1 MSNTNTI
8 NKPAILVA
16 EETKTKLVDTINAA
30 IQNGLPCDMLEPI
43 IRELFTDISN
53 AKRQELEAVQKQY
66 NDALAEKK
74 EKVNTEPV
82 EKNPAHDV
90 LSGDVE

>member
-16 EETKTKLVDTINAA
+16 EETKTKLVNTINTA
-30 IQNGLPCDMLEPI
+30 IQNGLPCYMLEPI

-53 AKRQELEAVQKQY
+53 AKKQELEMVQKQY
-66 NDALAEKK
+66 NDSLVEEKK
-74 EKVNTEPV
+74 KVNTEPV

>member
-16 EETKTKLVDTINAA
+16 EETKTKLVSTINGA
-30 IQNGLPCDMLEPI
+30 IQNGLPCYMLEPI

-66 NDALAEKK
+66 NDALAEEKK
-74 EKVNTEPV
+74 KVNTEPV

>member
-1 MSNTNTI
+1 MSTNTI

-16 EETKTKLVDTINAA
+16 EETKTKLVNTINTA
-30 IQNGLPCDMLEPI
+30 IQNGLPWYMLEPI

-53 AKRQELEAVQKQY
+53 AKKQELEMVQKQY
-66 NDALAEKK
+66 NDSLAEEKK
-74 EKVNTEPV
+74 KVNTEPV

>member
-1 MSNTNTI
+1 
-8 NKPAILVA
+8 
-16 EETKTKLVDTINAA
+16 
-30 IQNGLPCDMLEPI
+30 MLEPI

-66 NDALAEKK
+66 NDALAEEKK
-74 EKVNTEPV
+74 KVNTEPV

>member
-30 IQNGLPCDMLEPI
+30 IQNGLPCYMLEPI

-53 AKRQELEAVQKQY
+53 ATSQ
-66 NDALAEKK
+66 
-74 EKVNTEPV
+74 
-82 EKNPAHDV
+82 
-90 LSGDVE
+90 

>member
-8 NKPAILVA
+8 NKPVILVA
-16 EETKTKLVDTINAA
+16 EETKTKLVGTINGA
-30 IQNGLPCDMLEPI
+30 IQNGLPCYILEPI

-66 NDALAEKK
+66 NDSLAEEKK
-74 EKVNTEPV
+74 KVNTEPV

>member
-16 EETKTKLVDTINAA
+16 EETKTKLVDTINGA
-30 IQNGLPCDMLEPI
+30 IQNGLPCYMLEPI

-53 AKRQELEAVQKQY
+53 AKKQELEMVQKQY
-66 NDALAEKK
+66 NDSLAEEKK
-74 EKVNTEPV
+74 KVNTEPV

>member
-8 NKPAILVA
+8 NKPVILVA
-16 EETKTKLVDTINAA
+16 EETKTNLINTINGA
-30 IQNGLPCDMLEPI
+30 IQSGLPCYMLEPI

-53 AKRQELEAVQKQY
+53 VKKQELEAVQKQY
-66 NDALAEKK
+66 EDALAEEKK
-74 EKVNTEPV
+74 KVNTEPV

>member
-8 NKPAILVA
+8 NKPVILLA
-16 EETKTKLVDTINAA
+16 EETKTKLVDIINAA
-30 IQNGLPCDMLEPI
+30 IQNGLPCYMLEPI
-43 IRELFTDISN
+43 IGELHTDIAN
-53 AKRQELEAVQKQY
+53 AKRKELEMVQKQY
-66 NDALAEKK
+66 NDSLAEK
-74 EKVNTEPV
+74 KVNTEPV

>member
-30 IQNGLPCDMLEPI
+30 IQNGLPCYMLEPI

-66 NDALAEKK
+66 NDALAKEKK
-74 EKVNTEPV
+74 KVNTEPV
-82 EKNPAHDV
+82 EKNSAHDV

>member
-8 NKPAILVA
+8 NKPVILVA
-16 EETKTKLVDTINAA
+16 EETKTKLVGTINGA
-30 IQNGLPCDMLEPI
+30 IQNGLPCYMLEPI

-53 AKRQELEAVQKQY
+53 AKKQELEMVQKQY
-66 NDALAEKK
+66 NDSLTEEKK
-74 EKVNTEPV
+74 KVNTEPV